1 VTVRLRVRLR
11 GGLSYIFLF
20 GIFGRSSG
28 FFNLGFKFKS
38 DRKIV
43 IIRES

>member
-1 VTVRLRVRLR
+1 VRVRVR
-11 GGLSYIFLF
+11 GGLSQIFLF
-20 GIFGRSSG
+20 GIFERFSG
-28 FFNLGFKFKS
+28 FFFGFKFKS